1 MSGHG
6 SPPTPH
12 RDADHLPWVDRAA
25 IGARDPLLLLARIL
39 LGAIFA
45 QSGFG
50 KLTDL
55 AGFSAGLEGMG
66 VPMPS
71 VLAVAGAVVEC
82 FGGLAIMLGAWT
94 RVAAV
99 LVIGF
104 TAIATLL
111 AHRFW
116 AVPPEQ
122 QAMQG
127 IQFMKNLAIIGGLL
141 ALVAAGAGRF
151 GIDGGL
157 RRRDRT

>member
-1 MSGHG
+1 MSGYG
-6 SPPTPH
+6 QPTTPH
-12 RDADHLPWVDRAA
+12 REAAGLSRLDRMAEDARS
-25 IGARDPLLLLARIL
+25 PLLLLARIL

-55 AGFSAGLEGMG
+55 GGFSAGLEGMG
-66 VPMPS
+66 LPLAS
-71 VLAVAGAVVEC
+71 VLAVIGACIEC
-82 FGGLAIMLGAWT
+82 FGGLAIILGAWT
-94 RVAAV
+94 RLAAI

-104 TAIATLL
+104 TAAATLL

-122 QAMQG
+122 QVMQT

-141 ALVAAGAGRF
+141 ALVASGGGRF
-151 GIDGGL
+151 GIDGL
-157 RRRDRT
+157 RGRNRA